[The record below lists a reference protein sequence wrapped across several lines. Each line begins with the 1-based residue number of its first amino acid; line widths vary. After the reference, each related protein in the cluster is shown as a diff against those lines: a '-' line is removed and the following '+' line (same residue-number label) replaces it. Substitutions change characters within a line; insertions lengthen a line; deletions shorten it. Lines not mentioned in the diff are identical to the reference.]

1 MGRPRCKNLQ
11 DPALTC
17 ICAATYFKSAY
28 LDHTGVEVV
37 RCNLDPFTKQQRH
50 QRSYALVCGAV
61 QIMCQIGHRK
71 VDSVHLIGNYI
82 DVAGQVVRLEWWLRH
97 KSLLLDI
104 HSQTLTVSLAKP

>member
-1 MGRPRCKNLQ
+1 
-11 DPALTC
+11 
-17 ICAATYFKSAY
+17 
-28 LDHTGVEVV
+28 
-37 RCNLDPFTKQQRH
+37 
-50 QRSYALVCGAV
+50 
-61 QIMCQIGHRK
+61 MCQIGHRK